1 MVNTVSA
8 AYSHTP
14 SPYMSHF
21 VNAKLSK
28 TAVGCSWFA
37 IQSSPKKGS
46 DELLKVS
53 WVHTA

>member
-37 IQSSPKKGS
+37 IQSSPNKGS